1 MGEGT
6 VRVIRECVSER
17 GFTLRGFTLK
27 GIKGVRYLDDKN
39 RFPFST
45 ITYILV
51 TRNQ

>member
-17 GFTLRGFTLK
+17 GFTLRGT
-27 GIKGVRYLDDKN
+27 KGVRYLDDKN